1 MCHDTDTFSTPSRV
15 SCRKWLFFFKPTAF
29 QLLPRAHIV
38 GKCAKILLWA
48 LQNQGKGL
56 WKAISKILLRENAG
70 WVSLS
75 SLRAKVDEPS
85 SLFCSARTKGLPRRE
100 TRWSEVSPPDQKATA
115 TRTEQKRTALAWLL
129 VLAVRGNDG
138 KGRRGE
144 KGGLIGGCSVVE
156 GTEQGKVS

>member
-1 MCHDTDTFSTPSRV
+1 MSPFLGIFPVVCQGGRTEGKWGLTPWGISL
-15 SCRKWLFFFKPTAF
+15 SLSLSLSLHECFIP
-29 QLLPRAHIV
+29 
-38 GKCAKILLWA
+38 LWP
-48 LQNQGKGL
+48 QGF
-56 WKAISKILLRENAG
+56 
-70 WVSLS
+70 LS

-85 SLFCSARTKGLPRRE
+85 SLFCSARRNEEGGGGLPRRE

-138 KGRRGE
+138 KGRRGK

>member
-1 MCHDTDTFSTPSRV
+1 MGVDT
-15 SCRKWLFFFKPTAF
+15 
-29 QLLPRAHIV
+29 V
-38 GKCAKILLWA
+38 GHLSLSLSPHECFIPLWP
-48 LQNQGKGL
+48 QGF
-56 WKAISKILLRENAG
+56 
-70 WVSLS
+70 LS

-100 TRWSEVSPPDQKATA
+100 TRWSEVSPLDQKATA
-115 TRTEQKRTALAWLL
+115 TRTEQKRAALAWLL

-138 KGRRGE
+138 KGRRGK